1 MTAVTVITEA
11 ITVVITEGNGN
22 TAVVSSPNSAV
33 LIETIG
39 LGPQGAVG
47 ATGVTGPVGATGVV
61 GVSGATGVVGVS
73 GATGVVGVTGATG
86 VVGVSGATGIGIT
99 GATGVVGVTGATGVV
114 GVTGATGVVGV
125 TGATGVI
132 GVSGA
137 TGVVGVSGATG
148 VVGVTGATGVI
159 GISGATGPIGIT
171 GATGVAGTSAAG
183 RIWYFRQTNSDISGY
198 ESLQPDTPDA
208 DPQDDMTAVVIDTAG
223 QVIIEEFAS
232 DPGDPAL
239 TEIPAG
245 EYEFRYWAYASTAS
259 GSTNLVFKFYKRNT
273 SGTET
278 LLFEIDSPEID
289 ALSSNFYTALYTAV
303 SSFVIAET
311 DRIVIKVYAETTHT
325 SNVTAHFLHS
335 GATPSSIRTAITLGY
350 VGPQGATGIGI
361 TGATGVVG
369 VTGATGVV
377 GVTGATGV
385 VGVTGATGVVGVT
398 GATGVEGVTGATGVV
413 GVTGATGVEGVTGA
427 TGIGITG
434 ATGVVGVSGA
444 TGAIGVTGAT
454 GVVGDG
460 DKGDITVSNSGLT
473 WTIDPDVATNAKY
486 GRVLAAQYGAAMP

>member
-22 TAVVSSPNSAV
+22 TAVVSSPSSAV
-33 LIETIG
+33 LIETVG
-39 LGPQGAVG
+39 VGPQGASYVG

-61 GVSGATGVVGVS
+61 GVSGATGVVGV
-73 GATGVVGVTGATG
+73 TGATG
-86 VVGVSGATGIGIT
+86 VVGVS
-99 GATGVVGVTGATGVV
+99 
-114 GVTGATGVVGV
+114 GATGVVGV

-159 GISGATGPIGIT
+159 GISGATGVVGIT
-171 GATGVAGTSAAG
+171 GATGVAGVSAAG

-273 SGTET
+273 SGAET

-289 ALSSNFYTALYTAV
+289 ALSSNFYTTLYTAV

-311 DRIVIKVYAETTHT
+311 DRIVVKVYAETTHT

-369 VTGATGVV
+369 VSGATGVV

-385 VGVTGATGVVGVT
+385 VGVS
-398 GATGVEGVTGATGVV
+398 
-413 GVTGATGVEGVTGA
+413 GA

-434 ATGVVGVSGA
+434 ATGVVGV
-444 TGAIGVTGAT
+444 TGAT
-454 GVVGDG
+454 GPSLRDNITTSTADPTGGIDG
-460 DKGDITVSNSGLT
+460 DI
-473 WTIDPDVATNAKY
+473 WIKY
-486 GRVLAAQYGAAMP
+486 TA

>member
-22 TAVVSSPNSAV
+22 TAVVSSPSSAV

-148 VVGVTGATGVI
+148 VIGVTGATGVI
-159 GISGATGPIGIT
+159 GISGATGPVGIT
-171 GATGVAGTSAAG
+171 GATGVAGVSAAG

-239 TEIPAG
+239 TEIPVG
-245 EYEFRYWAYASTAS
+245 EYEFRYWAYVSTAS

-289 ALSSNFYTALYTAV
+289 ALSSNFYTTLYTAV

-311 DRIVIKVYAETTHT
+311 DRIVTKVYAETTHT

-350 VGPQGATGIGI
+350 VGPQGATGVVGI

-385 VGVTGATGVVGVT
+385 VGVTGATGVVGVVGVT

-413 GVTGATGVEGVTGA
+413 GVTGATGPSLRDNITTSTADPTG
-427 TGIGITG
+427 GI
-434 ATGVVGVSGA
+434 
-444 TGAIGVTGAT
+444 
-454 GVVGDG
+454 DG
-460 DKGDITVSNSGLT
+460 DI
-473 WTIDPDVATNAKY
+473 WIKY
-486 GRVLAAQYGAAMP
+486 TA